1 VIQYTIIGQLLV
13 LLVVANG
20 APIIARNLLGTRGN
34 WPVDFGCVFV
44 DRRPLLGPSKTIRGV
59 LAAVCATGIVAFFL
73 DVPFVIG
80 ALFGLYTM
88 VGDLVASF
96 LKRRLGLPS
105 SDSALGLDQ
114 GLEALCPVLLLQ
126 QYWSLRFADIVAV
139 VVAFFVLEIV
149 LSRVLYKLHIR
160 QRAL

>member
-1 VIQYTIIGQLLV
+1 MIQYTIVGQLLV
-13 LLVVANG
+13 LLLVANG

-34 WPVDFGCVFV
+34 WPVDFGRVFV
-44 DRRPLLGPSKTIRGV
+44 DGRRLLGPSKTMRGV
-59 LAAVCATGIVAFFL
+59 LAAVCATGIVAL
-73 DVPFVIG
+73 LLGHSFVIG

-114 GLEALCPVLLLQ
+114 GLEALCPVLLFQ
-126 QYWSLRFADIVAV
+126 KYWALRFADIVV
-139 VVAFFVLEIV
+139 VVAAFFVLEIV
-149 LSRVLYKLHIR
+149 LSRVLYKLRIR
-160 QRAL
+160 QRAI